1 MYMPN
6 GPAAAFG
13 SQNVG
18 PASPNGS
25 LAPSNGRLAPP
36 NEDDEPRKPARQ
48 PLMHMSSV
56 PADLMHTS
64 RELMQRPM
72 ELYNSSREL
81 YQNSRD
87 MLAPGKT
94 KKRREDVE
102 RRLEEAERRAA
113 DAEAERRMLQLLM
126 ESMRTD
132 LDRLRGAAE
141 ELGIH
146 KTIIAD
152 LTNEN
157 ESLKGQLRDARA
169 GTSSSTN
176 DTSLTLEQEN
186 AALRR
191 TVADQEETLRA
202 FQAAD
207 SADTS
212 IAQVQA
218 ALARENEALRHS
230 RDERVARL
238 QEELAALRSERDADR
253 RLVQGTL
260 DEGERLRAESARV
273 QAESARVQAE
283 GARVQEE
290 LAALRARAEA
300 AEREAGE
307 VRVRLEAV
315 QRENE
320 RLAGGAHVGGGLE
333 HDEVDAPPP
342 AYTLVAEEAVA

>member
-1 MYMPN
+1 MAM
-6 GPAAAFG
+6 FG
-13 SQNVG
+13 R
-18 PASPNGS
+18 AE
-25 LAPSNGRLAPP
+25 APSNLFATQQSTPTP
-36 NEDDEPRKPARQ
+36 FHFA
-48 PLMHMSSV
+48 SS
-56 PADLMHTS
+56 
-64 RELMQRPM
+64 
-72 ELYNSSREL
+72 
-81 YQNSRD
+81 
-87 MLAPGKT
+87 
-94 KKRREDVE
+94 
-102 RRLEEAERRAA
+102 AA
-113 DAEAERRMLQLLM
+113 Q
-126 ESMRTD
+126 S
-132 LDRLRGAAE
+132 DRAAE

-157 ESLKGQLRDARA
+157 ERLKEQLRDARA
-169 GTSSSTN
+169 GTSSSTTN
-176 DTSLTLEQEN
+176 STSLTLEQEN

-260 DEGERLRAESARV
+260 DEGERLRAES
-273 QAESARVQAE
+273 ERVQAE